1 MTETALFSFGVGI
14 SFTFLAGA
22 YVYLRERTTTAL
34 EGAQLIPIRAH
45 RTGPDQAA
53 APASVR
59 HY

>member
-14 SFTFLAGA
+14 SFIFLAGA

-45 RTGPDQAA
+45 RAGPEH
-53 APASVR
+53 PASTAPVQQ
-59 HY
+59 Y